1 MMQEQTLHKLRQ
13 IKARFEELQT
23 EMGNPDVFADQER
36 YLSIVKEAADLTEL
50 VETYSLYENCLE
62 KPARESRTFGE
73 HTLIRKRNDIFDSR

>member
-50 VETYSLYENCLE
+50 VET
-62 KPARESRTFGE
+62 ASRAC
-73 HTLIRKRNDIFDSR
+73 SRIANFWRAHPHQKAK